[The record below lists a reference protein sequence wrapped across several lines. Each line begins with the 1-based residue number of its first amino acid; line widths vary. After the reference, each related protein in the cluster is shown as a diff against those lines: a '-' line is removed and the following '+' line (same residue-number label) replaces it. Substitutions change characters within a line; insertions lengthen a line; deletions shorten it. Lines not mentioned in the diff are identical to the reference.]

1 MAVLSARR
9 IIDAAL
15 DSRLPAVAETGLCP
29 SRRLALC
36 RQHGDFSVAYS
47 AAMQQGLRYFGD
59 EAGYLAYATK
69 MGHSFVLG
77 DPVAA
82 PEARETYLRAFVAE
96 AKAPCFVQIGPETA
110 QVLAGLGYRINQI
123 GIDTVLAFDRH
134 SFAGKRNE
142 TVRYSER
149 WLIKQG
155 YRLVECDGT
164 VGERAALKALSKKW
178 RAGRVVHRRE
188 MAFLNRPFLSELM
201 PDMRRFL
208 VLHPGGEPMA
218 VIDFDPIFRD
228 GKVIGYTTAFKRRLP
243 DASSHAEIGL
253 TKFAADRFRSEGHE
267 RLTLGLSPLA
277 SLGPSGY
284 PESAVWAWLF
294 SRAYASPRINARFF
308 NLQGQAAFKRRFH
321 GEEVP
326 TYIAFKRRTPLEM
339 LALLRVLKTM

>member
-1 MAVLSARR
+1 MLSARR
-9 IIDAAL
+9 IFDAAM
-15 DSRLPAVAETGLCP
+15 DTGLP
-29 SRRLALC
+29 PLPEAGLSVAGRLALC
-36 RQHGDFSVAYS
+36 REHGDFSVAYS
-47 AAMQQGLRYFGD
+47 SAVQDGLRYFGD
-59 EAGYLAYATK
+59 EHGYLAYATK

-82 PEARETYLRAFVAE
+82 PSARADYLRAFVAE
-96 AKAPCFVQIGPETA
+96 GKAPCFVQIGPETA
-110 QVLAGLGYRINQI
+110 EVLSGLGYRVNQI
-123 GIDTVLAFDRH
+123 GVDTLLAFDRH
-134 SFAGKRNE
+134 SFSGKRNE

-149 WLIKQG
+149 WLVKQG
-155 YRLVECDGT
+155 YQLIECDGT
-164 VGERAALKALSKKW
+164 VGSRAAIKALSKKW

-188 MAFLNRPFLSELM
+188 MAFLNRPFRTELM

-208 VLHPGGEPMA
+208 VLDPGGEPVA
-218 VIDFDPIFRD
+218 VIDFDPIYSAGR
-228 GKVIGYTTAFKRRLP
+228 VIGYTTAFKRRLP

-253 TKFAADRFRSEGHE
+253 TKFAADRFRSEGRS

-277 SLGPSGY
+277 GLAPSGY

-294 SRAYASPRINARFF
+294 ARAFHSPRINARFF

-326 TYIAFKRRTPLEM
+326 TYIAFKRGTPLEM